1 MREIS
6 LSDELK
12 KYGYVFS
19 VKRSGALYA
28 FVFGGMIV
36 VGRIFSLGIAAQI
49 VLCLAGMAFLPFF
62 IRNAAINERHQQRFS
77 DLNIYMEQ
85 FLYSFLKT
93 GKVLSSLEDVRR
105 LFGDG
110 EMRCIID
117 ESRDHI
123 LHTYDDASVE
133 EAGLEIIEK
142 AYPND
147 MLKILH
153 HFAIQTENL
162 GGEYGE
168 SVQLLLEARRMW
180 ADRVYELQQEK
191 KKKRRDIFMSIIVSL
206 ILCLMIYFLSAK
218 LDLDLA
224 AMPAAQVVTVVVL
237 ILDLFIFYRADV
249 ALSAGYVESVH
260 ADGDHYAEEYETLRD
275 QTPKNPWQRLNH
287 RVMKKYVTREVEKEF
302 PYWLMQLSLLLQ
314 TENVQVSL
322 YKSYDSAP
330 KVLKPALRELID
342 GLKTS
347 PDSIEPYIG
356 FLADYTLPEIHS
368 AMKMLYSIS
377 EGSGG
382 DAGVQIADIIRRNQ
396 RLMDRSE
403 RMKNEDAVAGM
414 YGLFLAPQITA
425 GVKLC
430 VDMLLLLV
438 VYMGNGGGSW
448 M

>member
-6 LSDELK
+6 LSYELK
-12 KYGYVFS
+12 KSGHVFS
-19 VKRSGALYA
+19 VKKSGALYA
-28 FVFGGMIV
+28 LVFGGMIA
-36 VGRIFSLGIAAQI
+36 VGRIFSLGVIAQI
-49 VLCLAGMAFLPFF
+49 ILCMAGMAFLPFF
-62 IRNAAINERHQQRFS
+62 IRNAAINERHQRRFS

-85 FLYSFLKT
+85 FLYSFMKT

-110 EMRCIID
+110 EMRKTID
-117 ESRDHI
+117 EAREYI

-206 ILCLMIYFLSAK
+206 LLCLMIYFLSAR
-218 LDLDLA
+218 LDLELA
-224 AMPAAQVVTVVVL
+224 AMPAAQVVTVIVL

-260 ADGDHYAEEYETLRD
+260 SNGDHYASEYEQLRD
-275 QTPKNPWQRLNH
+275 QTPKNPWQKLNH
-287 RVMKKYVTREVEKEF
+287 RVMKKYVTKEIEKEF

-356 FLADYTLPEIHS
+356 FLANYTLPEIHS

-430 VDMLLLLV
+430 VDMLLLLA
-438 VYMGNGGGSW
+438 VYMGDGGGSW

>member
-1 MREIS
+1 MQ

-12 KYGYVFS
+12 KYGHVFS
-19 VKRSGALYA
+19 VKKSGAQYA
-28 FVFGGMIV
+28 IVFVGMIV
-36 VGRIFSLGIAAQI
+36 IGRIFSLGIIAQI
-49 VLCLAGMAFLPFF
+49 ALCVAGVVFLPFF
-62 IRNAAINERHQQRFS
+62 LKNAAANERHQRRFS

-85 FLYSFLKT
+85 FLYSFMKT
-93 GKVLSSLEDVRR
+93 GKVLTSLEDVMR
-105 LFGDG
+105 LFDDG
-110 EMRCIID
+110 EMSDTIGKAR
-117 ESRDHI
+117 EYI
-123 LHTYDDASVE
+123 LHTYDDVSVE
-133 EAGLEIIEK
+133 EEGLRIIEE

-147 MLKILH
+147 MLRILH

-191 KKKRRDIFMSIIVSL
+191 KKKRREIFMSIVVSL
-206 ILCLMIYFLSAK
+206 MLCLMIYFLSARME
-218 LDLDLA
+218 LDLA
-224 AMPAAQVVTVVVL
+224 TMPAAQVVTVIVL
-237 ILDLFIFYRADV
+237 VLDFFIFYRADV
-249 ALSAGYVESVH
+249 ALTAGYVESVH
-260 ADGDHYAEEYETLRD
+260 SDGEHYAKEYERLRD
-275 QTPKNPWQRLNH
+275 EEAKKPWQKLNH
-287 RVMKKYVTREVEKEF
+287 RVMKKYVTREIEKEF

-330 KVLKPALRELID
+330 EVLKPALRELID
-342 GLKTS
+342 GLKQA

-356 FLADYTLPEIHS
+356 FLKDYTLPEIHS

-382 DAGVQIADIIRRNQ
+382 DARVQIADIIRRNQ
-396 RLMDRSE
+396 RLMDRAE
-403 RMKNEDAVAGM
+403 RMKNEDAIAGM

-430 VDMLLLLV
+430 VDMLLLLA
-438 VYMGNGGGSW
+438 VYMGNGGGIW
-448 M
+448 T

>member
-1 MREIS
+1 MQ

-12 KYGYVFS
+12 KYGHIFS
-19 VKRSGALYA
+19 VKRSGLQYAL
-28 FVFGGMIV
+28 VFLGMILL
-36 VGRIFSLGIAAQI
+36 GRIFSLGIIAQM
-49 VLCLAGMAFLPFF
+49 VLCVAGVLFLPFF
-62 IRNAAINERHQQRFS
+62 IKNAAENERHQRRFS

-85 FLYSFLKT
+85 FLYSFMKT
-93 GKVLSSLEDVRR
+93 GKVLASLEDVRR
-105 LFGDG
+105 LFGAG
-110 EMRCIID
+110 EMSEAID
-117 ESRDHI
+117 SAREYI
-123 LHTYDDASVE
+123 LHTYDDVSVE
-133 EAGLEIIEK
+133 EEGLRIIEA

-162 GGEYGE
+162 GGEYGD

-191 KKKRRDIFMSIIVSL
+191 RKKRREIFMSIVVSL
-206 ILCLMIYFLSAK
+206 LLCLMIYFMSAR
-218 LDLDLA
+218 LELDLA
-224 AMPAAQVVTVVVL
+224 SMPAAQVVTVIVL
-237 ILDLFIFYRADV
+237 ILDFFIFYRADV
-249 ALSAGYVESVH
+249 ALTAGYVESVH
-260 ADGDHYAEEYETLRD
+260 SDGEHYAREYERIRD
-275 QTPKNPWQRLNH
+275 EKEKSFWIKFNH
-287 RVMKKYVTREVEKEF
+287 QVMRRYVTKEIEKEF

-322 YKSYDSAP
+322 YKSYDAAP
-330 KVLKPALRELID
+330 EVLKPALRELID
-342 GLKTS
+342 GLKLS
-347 PDSIEPYIG
+347 PDSIGPYIG
-356 FLADYTLPEIHS
+356 FLKDYTLPEIHS

-382 DAGVQIADIIRRNQ
+382 DARVQIADIIRRNQ

-430 VDMLLLLV
+430 VDMLLLLA
-438 VYMGNGGGSW
+438 VYMGNGGGIW